1 MKVGLLCLFFLFGFG
16 VTTAFAAKTWADY
29 PNSGYCPGTMRRVPN
44 VAMCGGRGPG
54 AASQIKAAPPQAVR
68 AACSGDAKRLCAAVL
83 GDTKKRQACMKEH
96 RAELSAGCKA
106 AITQWRSN

>member
-1 MKVGLLCLFFLFGFG
+1 MKAGLLCVFFLFGLG
-16 VTTAFAAKTWADY
+16 ITAAFAYETWKDH
-29 PNSGYCPGTMRRVPN
+29 PNSGVCPGTMRKVPD

-54 AASQIKAAPPQAVR
+54 AASHTKAAAPQAVR
-68 AACSGDAKRLCAAVL
+68 AACSGDAQRLCAGVP
-83 GDTKKRQACMKEH
+83 GKQRQACMKEH